1 MREKIYDAFNM
12 PEHDCADLVTAA
24 DEEARL
30 LHSLEPLTPYEV
42 DAMRSYD
49 EEFLVRFTY
58 NSAAIEGST
67 LSLADTALVL
77 EGEFAP
83 SGDKRLSEMFAARGI
98 ADGCAFSDKALADGI
113 AMTEDLIRDIHERT
127 ALDCQPRTRG
137 MYRLSSVYIGGSQTV
152 TADPMSVRGLMSDL
166 VFAYENSGDHPIVR
180 AAAFHAMFE
189 NIHPFQDGNGRTG
202 RIVLN
207 HMLREAGYPPI
218 AIKASLRSEYY
229 AALEDWQVRGEPR
242 HLIESVS
249 RCVCDECAARRKG
262 ILDTRRAVASI
273 DPAEMAEKARRSA
286 SSSTCADGAAD
297 RARHI

>member
-1 MREKIYDAFNM
+1 MREKIYRAFNM
-12 PEHDCADLVTAA
+12 PEADYADLVAAA
-24 DEEARL
+24 DGEKRL
-30 LHSLEPLTPYEV
+30 LRSLEPLTPYER
-42 DAMRSYD
+42 DAMASYD
-49 EEFLVRFTY
+49 EDFLVRFTY

-83 SGDKRLSEMFAARGI
+83 SGDKRLSEVFAARGI
-98 ADGCAFSDKALADGI
+98 ADGCAFSDRALADVAAI
-113 AMTEDLIRDIHERT
+113 SEDLIRDIHERT

-137 MYRLSSVYIGGSQTV
+137 MYRLSTVYIGGSQTV
-152 TADPMSVRGLMSDL
+152 TADPVSVRGLMADL
-166 VFAYENSGDHPIVR
+166 VFAYESSGEHPIVR
-180 AAAFHAMFE
+180 AAAFHAMLE
-189 NIHPFQDGNGRTG
+189 NVHPFQDGNGRTG

-249 RCVCDECAARRKG
+249 RYICEECDARRRG
-262 ILDTRRAVASI
+262 VLATRRAVASI
-273 DPAEMAEKARRSA
+273 DPVEQVGNG
-286 SSSTCADGAAD
+286 STRIFTDGQ
-297 RARHI
+297 